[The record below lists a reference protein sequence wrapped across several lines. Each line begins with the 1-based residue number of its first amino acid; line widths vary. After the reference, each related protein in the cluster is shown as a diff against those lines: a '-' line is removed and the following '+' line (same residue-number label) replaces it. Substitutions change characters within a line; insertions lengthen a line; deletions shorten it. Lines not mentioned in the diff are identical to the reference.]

1 MNYPEPADNFL
12 DRLWAVNETVGHLL
26 MCLAIP
32 GKILEIEEA
41 DPLLRTGRVQFG
53 GIIKQVNLAYTPDAK
68 IGDYVLVHV
77 GFAISVIDER
87 EARRVFD
94 YIEEIGELPPVS
106 EASPG

>member
-1 MNYPEPADNFL
+1 MKDTLHQA
-12 DRLWAVNETVGHLL
+12 

-32 GKILEIEEA
+32 GKILEAEGEEA
-41 DPLLRTGRVQFG
+41 LLRTGRVQFG
-53 GIIKQVNLAYTPDAK
+53 GITKEVNLAYTPEAK

-94 YIEEIGELPPVS
+94 YIEEMDEVPRGNRS
-106 EASPG
+106 SAHEASPG